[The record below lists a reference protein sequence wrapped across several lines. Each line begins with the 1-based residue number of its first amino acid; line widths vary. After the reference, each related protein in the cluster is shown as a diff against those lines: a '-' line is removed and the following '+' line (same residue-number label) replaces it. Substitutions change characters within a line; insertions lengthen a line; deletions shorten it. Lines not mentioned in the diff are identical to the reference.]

1 MTLQYSVDSVFT
13 KMRRPLF
20 LTACFI
26 LLVSDVLTVT
36 EDKLLEEPEIEEQK
50 GVDERAEGL
59 MARLEALRE
68 VEEELAEFREES
80 RGGQGGNLS
89 QLPILSSEVL
99 NSRQGN
105 LKAEKKKGTPNDAGE
120 LLARLSAIKEQSRG
134 IGSQDESLDST
145 LIRRAEARKGK
156 ESDAKEL
163 LARLTQIKERRRGLG
178 QAQETSLGDL
188 NSILRRAGIGKEKK
202 QEGNERLKELSA
214 TLDSLL
220 FGRQVQGNKIVNS
233 VKGSGRD
240 RFGSKFKVEPQRFK
254 SLRKLTTF
262 EEPTQTLGGLEL
274 GSLAENVG
282 QGGNVFLFLLSG
294 SEKPQFSIH
303 A

>member
-1 MTLQYSVDSVFT
+1 MTLHCSVDSIST

-20 LTACFI
+20 LTLCFI
-26 LLVSDVLTVT
+26 LLVDDVLTVT

-80 RGGQGGNLS
+80 RGGLGGNLS
-89 QLPILSSEVL
+89 QLPMLSSEVL
-99 NSRQGN
+99 NSHQGN
-105 LKAEKKKGTPNDAGE
+105 SKAKKKGTPNDARE
-120 LLARLSAIKEQSRG
+120 LLARLSAIKEQSRR
-134 IGSQDESLDST
+134 IGSQEESLDST

-156 ESDAKEL
+156 ESTAKEL
-163 LARLTQIKERRRGLG
+163 LARLTQLKESRGGFG

-188 NSILRRAGIGKEKK
+188 NSILSRAGIGKEKK

-220 FGRQVQGNKIVNS
+220 FGRQAQGTKIVNS

-240 RFGSKFKVEPQRFK
+240 RFGSKFKVEPERFK
-254 SLRKLTTF
+254 GLRQLSTF
-262 EEPTQTLGGLEL
+262 EEEPTLGGMEL

-294 SEKPQFSIH
+294 SGKPQFSIH